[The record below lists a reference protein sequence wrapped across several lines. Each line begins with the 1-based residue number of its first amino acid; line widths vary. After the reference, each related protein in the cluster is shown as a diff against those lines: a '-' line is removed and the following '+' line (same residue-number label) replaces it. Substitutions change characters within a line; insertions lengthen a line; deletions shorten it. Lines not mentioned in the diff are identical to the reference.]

1 MVDPGGEGHLGGL
14 EGVVGGEVDG
24 EEEHPALVGAVGGT
38 HDRRLGGAVE
48 NSKKD

>member
-24 EEEHPALVGAVGGT
+24 EEENPSLVGAVGGA
-38 HDRRLGGAVE
+38 HDGCLGGRVRVC
-48 NSKKD
+48 